1 MIITLRNQHEFKYLQ
16 QFVVIVMGLSL
27 AKILDKYISSINS
40 FQILIIFILIMLNTI
55 RFYYGNWMYLQEL
68 IELSNQARF
77 SSVQIISNYI
87 IIIIDCLCL
96 MMFGII
102 EYNYFFHLFEF
113 ILFFDAVGFL
123 LIIFYDKSNWN
134 LQWKWTMNNLV
145 TIIILLVLHLFQ
157 FALSSNASSQL
168 ELLFFSIATVICAV
182 NTVIGFRLSWNR
194 FYIEK

>member
-1 MIITLRNQHEFKYLQ
+1 MTLRNQHEFKYLQ